1 MRVGHSLYPQDI
13 ATIFLAARVATVH
26 LTNGLLTDLD
36 VGVAW
41 FICFLTVV
49 SPFVTLPT
57 IQIEVA
63 FEVEEPKE
71 SSYEPTTIPGWVRSM
86 SADGVVTM
94 TKIPD
99 EEEEKEETDTE
110 IEKEDDT
117 MEETQEVKEYADELR
132 RMVSEAKEEDTEGS
146 AEYQEEIRE
155 FNTGVQEE
163 LRSRTD

>member
-36 VGVAW
+36 FGVAW
-41 FICFLTVV
+41 FICFLTLV
-49 SPFVTLPT
+49 SPFMTLPT

-71 SSYEPTTIPGWVRSM
+71 SSYEPTTIPGWVRSV

-99 EEEEKEETDTE
+99 EEEEQHEEQQEEQDE
-110 IEKEDDT
+110 T

-132 RMVSEAKEEDTEGS
+132 RMAAEAKEEDTEGS
-146 AEYQEEIRE
+146 AEYQEQIRE